1 LFNFLLSHYRNQYG
15 QLNYNVGS
23 TLHEIGIVYL
33 RSKNHERALNYFE
46 EAVRVRRGLGRD
58 RPDVALSL
66 VKAGITK
73 LLLRKFDE
81 ALYSFREALSIRRRA
96 LGHLHPSTAKIYNN
110 IGCVYVEFNELRE
123 ARRAFESALDVQRNG
138 LCYEPESGPLLFG
151 AATTLSNLGYLYTSR
166 GLHAKTCL
174 VLKEAVDMQQRV
186 LGKSNP
192 TVLSMMDS
200 LGDSYSRSLENKRA
214 LACYKEIVARL
225 EEGAGED
232 HEFNYRK
239 KEALATVLFKMS
251 RLLHNQNDLEAAI
264 RLLQNSIEYVRDN
277 PILLEKVQNEL
288 NEVKESMKKCDF
300 DWL

>member
-1 LFNFLLSHYRNQYG
+1 
-15 QLNYNVGS
+15 
-23 TLHEIGIVYL
+23 
-33 RSKNHERALNYFE
+33 
-46 EAVRVRRGLGRD
+46 
-58 RPDVALSL
+58 
-66 VKAGITK
+66 
-73 LLLRKFDE
+73 
-81 ALYSFREALSIRRRA
+81 
-96 LGHLHPSTAKIYNN
+96 
-110 IGCVYVEFNELRE
+110 
-123 ARRAFESALDVQRNG
+123 
-138 LCYEPESGPLLFG
+138 
-151 AATTLSNLGYLYTSR
+151 
-166 GLHAKTCL
+166 
-174 VLKEAVDMQQRV
+174 MQQRV